1 MKLDNLKSKS
11 LGIAMTFL
19 TLGSLTIQSCTKDE
33 QNKLIENSGQL
44 TVSARGINSEALFKS
59 ANVTKEDDKLTL
71 HSYNDVDVA
80 VAISPISESDRLKFK
95 SSTNFEPLD
104 EDTKYTIYFY
114 DGEELITSKEL
125 TAGSNEMIEGLNPS
139 TNYTWVALSY
149 NSSSDAPSLTPS
161 TTLNLPVNTDVL
173 YKKGTINLSNNSSL
187 EILFDR
193 AMARV
198 GIELNTV
205 GIFGTINNTPQV
217 SVTTTGLKSGVLD
230 LLTGEVTPN
239 EEASSPTL
247 TYADFTPVDSAADAV
262 EAYLY
267 TAPSSSQQFI
277 TVNVRN
283 LQIKHYDDVDGDV
296 LRTYFNSANG
306 ADFTL
311 NITPEKAKSQK
322 AVLNLVE
329 SALTTTF
336 NNRTVQWA
344 RSNLYYRGDN
354 DIRSYAFYA
363 QNQQTSRADGYFG
376 FKSTI
381 PMRFATTSTEGD
393 PCSLVYPQ
401 GLWRQPLKADFNGL
415 VDGDLELSDLTAE
428 LGAIGSVVD
437 ATGLDGLIDVIGSL
451 LDNSLGALINI
462 AAPNSSLD
470 PNSPY
475 NYGQYTIAQGAPASG
490 SNAFGTA
497 SSSLNTL
504 RFFYNGQI
512 TNLNA
517 LRGVANGQGLL
528 NLGLNDLSVD
538 IAGTNILGTNISLLD
553 SYGDVTAL
561 WTSEQGSDILG
572 LVGAGTWGYLGNAG
586 RGFSYETVLGLPVLT
601 GLNDRFHMANNTGEL
616 LNGIDA
622 LGIGVLSTSL
632 KNVRC
637 VRAR

>member
-19 TLGSLTIQSCTKDE
+19 TLGSLTIQSCTKDK

-44 TVSARGINSEALFKS
+44 MVSARGINSEALFKS

-217 SVTTTGLKSGVLD
+217 SVTTTGLKSGALN
-230 LLTGEVTPN
+230 LLTGEVVPN
-239 EEASSPTL
+239 TQATSPTL
-247 TYADFTPVDSAADAV
+247 TYDNFTPVDGVADAV

-267 TAPSSSQQFI
+267 TAPSTQQNI
-277 TVNVRN
+277 SVNVRN
-283 LQIKHYDDVDGDV
+283 LQIKHYDNVGGDV
-296 LRTYFNSANG
+296 LRDYFTSATG
-306 ADFTL
+306 ATFTL
-311 NITPEKAKSQK
+311 NITPEKGKSQK

-329 SALTTTF
+329 SPITT
-336 NNRTVQWA
+336 NLDGQTVEWA
-344 RSNLYYRGDN
+344 RSNLYYRGEN
-354 DIRSYAFYA
+354 GIRSYAFYSR
-363 QNQQTSRADGYFG
+363 NELTSRADGYFG
-376 FKSTI
+376 FGATK
-381 PMRFATTSTEGD
+381 PLQFATSTTEGD
-393 PCSLVYPQ
+393 PCDLVYPY
-401 GLWRQPLKADFNGL
+401 GLWRSPTYNDFNGL
-415 VDGDLELSDLTAE
+415 VTEDPLKLTELTDQ
-428 LGAIGSVVD
+428 LGPLGTVVN
-437 ATGLDGLIDVIGSL
+437 ATGIGGL
-451 LDNSLGALINI
+451 LDLLTGLLSNALFGAVNVE
-462 AAPNSSLD
+462 APNSTLG
-470 PNSPY
+470 PSPY
-475 NYGQYTIAQGAPASG
+475 NYGQYTISEGAPASG
-490 SNAFGTA
+490 SNAFGNA
-497 SSSLNTL
+497 SSSLNNL
-504 RFFYNGQI
+504 RFYYNGQI
-512 TNLNA
+512 NNLSVLQA
-517 LRGVANGQGLL
+517 IGNGEGLV
-528 NLGLNDLSVD
+528 NLGLNNLTAS
-538 IAGTNILGTNISLLD
+538 IATINLVNTNIPLLD
-553 SYGDVTAL
+553 SYGSATTL
-561 WTSEQGSDILG
+561 WTSDRGAEILG
-572 LVGAGTWGYLGNAG
+572 LASAGSWGYFGAAG
-586 RGFSYETVLGLPVLT
+586 RSFSLLSLGS
-601 GLNDRFHMANNTGEL
+601 RFHLASRSGEI
-616 LNGIDA
+616 LNGVNA
-622 LGIGVLSTSL
+622 LGVDVLSTTF